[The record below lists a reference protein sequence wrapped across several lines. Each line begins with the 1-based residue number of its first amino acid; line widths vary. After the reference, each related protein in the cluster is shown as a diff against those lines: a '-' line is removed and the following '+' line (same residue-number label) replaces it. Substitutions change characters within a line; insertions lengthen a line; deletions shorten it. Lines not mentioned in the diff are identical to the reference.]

1 MVEGIATFTNEG
13 NGNTDSTVVTKYVEE
28 KEEGIS
34 ISPEKEV
41 QEKVV
46 GEEQFTEELNEVAR
60 VEFKETEEESWL
72 NVSPGKVGR
81 STESKPS
88 SETVISPSRFQLL
101 EDVEDE
107 QTSSRNKDIQT
118 YISKDPNHPTEEVE
132 EGEISGNEVGVPR
145 SEDTT
150 TGVAQST
157 KHARSARKVSRTMQF
172 AMAAKVGKPSGNSKK
187 RISKK
192 N

>member
-1 MVEGIATFTNEG
+1 MLFCHIHHQLNPSLVSPLSPLETWLAQQLSQRCYLIRDDNEA
-13 NGNTDSTVVTKYVEE
+13 DSTLVTKYVEE

-41 QEKVV
+41 QEKVA

-107 QTSSRNKDIQT
+107 QMSSRNKDIQT

-132 EGEISGNEVGVPR
+132 EGEISGNETRASDCYALSLDVRG
-145 SEDTT
+145 
-150 TGVAQST
+150 G
-157 KHARSARKVSRTMQF
+157 
-172 AMAAKVGKPSGNSKK
+172 
-187 RISKK
+187 
-192 N
+192 